1 MTTPQA
7 PTTEDAEALIDPPA
21 PSPTPDPPAPQQPQ
35 EPPTAPQT
43 QTPQMPEPGT
53 TFTMPELPGI
63 TFTVVRG
70 ASTTRVKP
78 TPPTGLQS
86 PAPTTTE
93 TWSSVRGSQAPKCPG
108 LQTRASPL
116 AARAVSGTRTRTYRH
131 RRQLAGGTR

>member
-7 PTTEDAEALIDPPA
+7 PTPEETEALIDRPA

-43 QTPQMPEPGT
+43 QTVQTPEPGT

-70 ASTTRVKP
+70 GLNDEGKTNPANWIAI
-78 TPPTGLQS
+78 TG
-86 PAPTTTE
+86 TDDDGNM
-93 TWSSVRGSQAPKCPG
+93 VF
-108 LQTRASPL
+108 RA
-116 AARAVSGTRTRTYRH
+116 GF
-131 RRQLAGGTR
+131 AGP